1 MEFYNPK
8 YAEYYSEEDLDK
20 LKPVLSSHIA
30 DALKHLGIKNCVIP
44 DEIYQVTPGGKV
56 IGSACTMMC
65 GKAREVDTRRG
76 LKEMIDNVSQP
87 GDVIIMD
94 IGGEKEYVMLGGR
107 AAYRAKKKG
116 IQAIFI
122 DGSTRDIAEITEHGL
137 PVYARGKG
145 LLASEGEVELFGY
158 NIPVRMG
165 GTTIKEG
172 DIVVA
177 DDTGAVVIPK
187 EHAKKA
193 IAYAVDRQEIDD
205 ESYEA
210 LLSGRP
216 YVHQHFH
223 DDNLE
228 ELHQRD

>member
-8 YAEYYSEEDLDK
+8 YAEYYTEEDLDK

-30 DALKHLGIKNCVIP
+30 DALKHIGYKNCVIP
-44 DEIYQVTPGGKV
+44 DEIYPVVPGEKI
-56 IGSACTMMC
+56 IGSACTMVC
-65 GKAREVDTRRG
+65 GSARSENVRRG
-76 LKEMIDNVSQP
+76 LKEMIDEVSQP

-94 IGGEKEYVMLGGR
+94 IGGNMEYVMLGGR

-116 IQAIFI
+116 VQGFII
-122 DGSTRDIAEITEHGL
+122 DGCTRDIDEIKEHGM
-137 PVYARGKG
+137 PVLARGRG
-145 LLASEGEVELFGY
+145 LIASEGEIELFGY
-158 NIPVRMG
+158 DIPARIG
-165 GTTIKEG
+165 GITIKNG
-172 DIVVA
+172 DIIVS
-177 DDTGAVVIPK
+177 DDSGTVVIPK
-187 EHAKKA
+187 EIAKKA

-210 LLSGRP
+210 LIAGRP

-228 ELHQRD
+228 HLHEID

>member
-1 MEFYNPK
+1 MEYYNPM
-8 YAEYYSEEDLDK
+8 YAEYYTEEDLDK

-30 DALKHLGIKNCVIP
+30 DALKHIGIKNCVIP
-44 DEIYQVTPGGKV
+44 DDIYPVVPGKKI
-56 IGSACTMMC
+56 IGSACTMVC
-65 GKAREVDTRRG
+65 GKAREVNVRRG
-76 LKEMIDNVSQP
+76 LKEMIDEVSQP
-87 GDVIIMD
+87 GDVIVMD
-94 IGGEKEYVMLGGR
+94 VGGNMEYVMLGGR

-116 IQAIFI
+116 VQGFFI
-122 DGSTRDIAEITEHGL
+122 DGCTRDIAEIQEHGI
-137 PVYARGKG
+137 PVLARGKG
-145 LLASEGEVELFGY
+145 LIASEGEIELFGY
-158 NIPVRMG
+158 NIPARIG
-165 GTTIKEG
+165 GITIKAG
-172 DIVVA
+172 DIIVS
-177 DDTGAVVIPK
+177 DDTGSVVIPK

-210 LLSGRP
+210 LIAGKP